1 MSHGSVQLRVTAG
14 TGACVQTG
22 YRPRPTSGQVGRL
35 PGARRRPSS
44 GRRPYVA
51 RCAPVCV
58 LRFQEPGLSL
68 LRQRPCD
75 QADWIAS
82 DGPLVAS
89 TRAAA
94 RMTGHYSESP

>member
-1 MSHGSVQLRVTAG
+1 MSHGSVQMRVTAG
-14 TGACVQTG
+14 TGACVQMG

-51 RCAPVCV
+51 RCARACA
-58 LRFQEPGLSL
+58 LRLQESGAVAAL
-68 LRQRPCD
+68 QRRCD